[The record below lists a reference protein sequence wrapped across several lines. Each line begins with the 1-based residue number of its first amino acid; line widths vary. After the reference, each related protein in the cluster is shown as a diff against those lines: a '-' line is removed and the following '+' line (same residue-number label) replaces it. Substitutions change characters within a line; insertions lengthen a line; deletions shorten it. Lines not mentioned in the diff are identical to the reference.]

1 MRRPSAVLLVLLA
14 IPGVLGIAP
23 PAHAQED
30 PPAGSVRLLAQT
42 PWTSPK
48 DPELRIVLRVRN
60 DADLPIEAPEVG
72 WTLGPVIGAR
82 GDYEAALRDGP
93 TTAWAADTVFLDPPL
108 DPGETVDV
116 VLELPTD
123 AISAISSE
131 DSGVY
136 PLELELRSA
145 GAPIAA
151 LTTAAIHVVREPLAR
166 VSLSWWTEIDV
177 PIAFRPD
184 GALVDPAFE
193 QVLAESRGVVAQ
205 VGALAG
211 LVDNDRPD
219 DRVRLDV
226 VVSPVA
232 LEQLELAADG
242 YLRLSDGTRATDQD
256 PAPQAAAN
264 TLRLLRD
271 LAASPAVRLHATP
284 FASPHLPALLS
295 SPLLAPH
302 LEEHWRLGDATF
314 ERVLGESPDPTVA
327 RPPGLA
333 FDAMTLDALR
343 DRGMTTLLGA
353 PDSVER
359 PLDPLDLAPPPAAV
373 VETATGAPVRIV
385 LPDPSTQ
392 GLLADADLRRDPVL
406 TAQAVLGELATIWR
420 ELPVPEPPTRRGLA
434 LELPADLPGAT
445 WAPLVGRLVGAPFL
459 EAVHAEDL
467 PDRIEP
473 PPVQT
478 TLEPEPRGSY
488 SQGYVQD
495 VYTTARDITAFEA
508 MVREPAEES
517 ERLWRAI
524 LYAESSQYVGDE
536 LEGHRWIDAVNRI
549 TDTAFGDL
557 APDTTRV
564 LTFTSRTGTIP
575 LRMGDPGDRV
585 VEVRVEMR
593 SQRVD
598 FLDSGVRTIRL
609 DRPDQLVTFEAEVK
623 ASGRSTID
631 VYVYSPSNLLLTRS
645 VLVVSSTAVNPIALI
660 ITVVAGLVLVGL
672 WSRRLFRRRNP

>member
-1 MRRPSAVLLVLLA
+1 MSAKSEERTEA
-14 IPGVLGIAP
+14 RHRGRTIPGD
-23 PAHAQED
+23 E
-30 PPAGSVRLLAQT
+30 
-42 PWTSPK
+42 W
-48 DPELRIVLRVRN
+48 
-60 DADLPIEAPEVG
+60 
-72 WTLGPVIGAR
+72 
-82 GDYEAALRDGP
+82 
-93 TTAWAADTVFLDPPL
+93 F
-108 DPGETVDV
+108 
-116 VLELPTD
+116 
-123 AISAISSE
+123 
-131 DSGVY
+131 
-136 PLELELRSA
+136 
-145 GAPIAA
+145 
-151 LTTAAIHVVREPLAR
+151 
-166 VSLSWWTEIDV
+166 
-177 PIAFRPD
+177 
-184 GALVDPAFE
+184 
-193 QVLAESRGVVAQ
+193 
-205 VGALAG
+205 
-211 LVDNDRPD
+211 
-219 DRVRLDV
+219 
-226 VVSPVA
+226 
-232 LEQLELAADG
+232 
-242 YLRLSDGTRATDQD
+242 
-256 PAPQAAAN
+256 
-264 TLRLLRD
+264 
-271 LAASPAVRLHATP
+271 
-284 FASPHLPALLS
+284 HLC
-295 SPLLAPH
+295 
-302 LEEHWRLGDATF
+302 
-314 ERVLGESPDPTVA
+314 
-327 RPPGLA
+327 
-333 FDAMTLDALR
+333 
-343 DRGMTTLLGA
+343 
-353 PDSVER
+353 
-359 PLDPLDLAPPPAAV
+359 
-373 VETATGAPVRIV
+373 
-385 LPDPSTQ
+385 
-392 GLLADADLRRDPVL
+392 
-406 TAQAVLGELATIWR
+406 
-420 ELPVPEPPTRRGLA
+420 
-434 LELPADLPGAT
+434 
-445 WAPLVGRLVGAPFL
+445 
-459 EAVHAEDL
+459 EDL